1 MKKWIR
7 LIVGLS
13 LVVLVAG
20 CGGKKIKDAG
30 LGGDEE
36 ILFINDTSENSYRI
50 TVVGTTADFTLRA
63 STQKN
68 VRVPTGEEGEDP
80 LLFNVNIERIE
91 GSSGDAKKTIIGVRG
106 GQTVRISLK
115 GDSFRVKGMVK
126 FEVED

>member
-80 LLFNVNIERIE
+80 LLFNINIERIE

>member
-1 MKKWIR
+1 MKKWIL

-13 LVVLVAG
+13 LAVLVAG
-20 CGGKKIKDAG
+20 CGGKKIKDTG

-80 LLFNVNIERIE
+80 LLFNINIERIE

-115 GDSFRVKGMVK
+115 GDSFKVKGMVK